1 MAGRWRGKYYYKEAE
16 RLTNAARYER
26 TEARQAYRTGHY
38 ERNLLTTSGNV
49 RLKVPKLRIY
59 GKSQFIYYA
68 LADGI
73 FNILKKTREGIVA
86 FLVPLKHPPSQQ
98 VTIFKALGIKGCE
111 QYAYCVY
118 SGTPKP

>member
-1 MAGRWRGKYYYKEAE
+1 MVGNVTLKKTID
-16 RLTNAARYER
+16 RLS
-26 TEARQAYRTGHY
+26 
-38 ERNLLTTSGNV
+38 RNLSCFTENDILIENYMDIVKDNTH
-49 RLKVPKLRIY
+49 
-59 GKSQFIYYA
+59 SQFIYYA